1 MNWDVDAGQRPFF
14 GFLNLE
20 GYFHTGTLTEGVL
33 SKALSPQMKAAESSR
48 YILEAGGLDEK
59 GDLWS
64 LLGQDVEERQRLRLL
79 STFLPYISFGT
90 RLLSTIEYE
99 TNSVSLGDVI
109 LKYKVTQILGKI
121 GLLST

>member
-1 MNWDVDAGQRPFF
+1 MLVP
-14 GFLNLE
+14 
-20 GYFHTGTLTEGVL
+20 T
-33 SKALSPQMKAAESSR
+33 K
-48 YILEAGGLDEK
+48 
-59 GDLWS
+59 
-64 LLGQDVEERQRLRLL
+64 
-79 STFLPYISFGT
+79 YISFGT

>member
-1 MNWDVDAGQRPFF
+1 M
-14 GFLNLE
+14 L
-20 GYFHTGTLTEGVL
+20 
-33 SKALSPQMKAAESSR
+33 PQIKTAESSR

-64 LLGQDVEERQRLRLL
+64 LRGQDVEERQRLRLL
-79 STFLPYISFGT
+79 STFLPYISFGMC
-90 RLLSTIEYE
+90 LLSTIEYE

>member
-1 MNWDVDAGQRPFF
+1 VNWDVDAGQRPFF
-14 GFLNLE
+14 GCLNLE

-33 SKALSPQMKAAESSR
+33 AEALSPQMKAAESSR
-48 YILEAGGLDEK
+48 YILMAGGLDEK

-64 LLGQDVEERQRLRLL
+64 LRGQDVEERQRLRLL

>member
-1 MNWDVDAGQRPFF
+1 MLPQLKTAKTESLHP
-14 GFLNLE
+14 GF
-20 GYFHTGTLTEGVL
+20 
-33 SKALSPQMKAAESSR
+33 AA
-48 YILEAGGLDEK
+48 LDEK
-59 GDLWS
+59 GDLQS
-64 LLGQDVEERQRLRLL
+64 LRGQDVGGRQRMHLL
-79 STFLPYISFGT
+79 STFPPYISSGT